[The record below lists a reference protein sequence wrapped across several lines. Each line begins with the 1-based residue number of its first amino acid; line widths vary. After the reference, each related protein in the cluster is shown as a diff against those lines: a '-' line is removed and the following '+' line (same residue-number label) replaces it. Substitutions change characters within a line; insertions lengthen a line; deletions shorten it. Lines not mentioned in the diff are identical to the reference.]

1 MVKRYKYTPQ
11 RMRESTQGTY
21 VQLSDYEYIQQELDH
36 TDLHLNQMAEQ
47 VRRYAYELDQKQR
60 QLTIM
65 WIGYILVGLANL
77 LTFII

>member
-21 VQLSDYEYIQQELDH
+21 VQLSDYEDIQQELDH
-36 TDLHLNQMAEQ
+36 TDLHLNQMIEQ
-47 VRRYAYELDQKQR
+47 VRMYAYALDQKQR

-65 WIGYILVGLANL
+65 WIGYILIGLANL